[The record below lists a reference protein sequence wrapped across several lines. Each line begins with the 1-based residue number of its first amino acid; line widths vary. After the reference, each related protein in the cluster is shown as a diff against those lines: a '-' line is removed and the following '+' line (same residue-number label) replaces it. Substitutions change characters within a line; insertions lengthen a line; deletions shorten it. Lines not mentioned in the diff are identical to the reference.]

1 MDNVFTVGELVEE
14 LMQLPQDAPVLMTI
28 VKYPQDSMKRPLS
41 DWNIGWDEGDDVE
54 VVPLE
59 HLYMK
64 EGLVHLCL
72 ELTDYSE
79 ERREY
84 LDTM

>member
-1 MDNVFTVGELVEE
+1 MDDVFTVAGLIAELEC
-14 LMQLPQDAPVLMTI
+14 LPPDAPVLITI
-28 VKYPQDSMKRPLS
+28 VKYPQDSMRRDLEQWGI
-41 DWNIGWDEGDDVE
+41 DWDEGDDVE

-59 HLYMK
+59 QLYMK
-64 EGLVHLCL
+64 AGLVHLCT

-84 LDTM
+84 LDL